1 MLAQRRS
8 QLLLAG
14 VAGVIVLAIGGTM
27 FYGAKK
33 ARDLETSATASV
45 ADATA
50 RLRDAAAIPLGGRQ
64 APEALDAHAEALEG
78 HLARLRAEDAG
89 RNPALAEAAEL
100 YLIDAQAIV
109 RNRANAARA
118 LGTTRAARRAL
129 GAHLDAAAGR
139 GTGWIQQALSL
150 KARAERSYFDLRNAL
165 GTLAGLVDAHRES
178 QAKLKAAAPQAPLLA
193 EEERLALYKATQE
206 AQKQAEADLE
216 RLRRLP
222 IG

>member
-8 QLLLAG
+8 MLLLAG
-14 VAGVIVLAIGGTM
+14 VAAVIVLGIAGTM

-33 ARDLETSATASV
+33 TRDLETSATTSV

-50 RLRDAAAIPLGGRQ
+50 RLRDAAALPLGGAQ
-64 APEALDAHAEALEG
+64 APAALDAHAEALEG

-89 RNPALAEAAEL
+89 RNRELAEAAEL
-100 YLIDAQAIV
+100 YLIDVQAIV

-118 LGTTRAARRAL
+118 LGATRAARRAL
-129 GAHLDAAAGR
+129 NAHLEAAAGR
-139 GTGWIQQALSL
+139 GTVWIQQALAL
-150 KARAERSYFDLRNAL
+150 KARAERSSFDLRNAL
-165 GTLAGLVDAHRES
+165 GTLAGLYDAHRES
-178 QAKLKAAAPQAPLLA
+178 QAKLKAAAPQAPLVT
-193 EEERLALYKATQE
+193 EEERLAMLKAARE
-206 AQKQAEADLE
+206 AEKQAEADLE

>member
-8 QLLLAG
+8 MLLLG
-14 VAGVIVLAIGGTM
+14 GLAGVIVLAIAGTM
-27 FYGAKK
+27 LYGAKK
-33 ARDLETSATASV
+33 TRDLETSAAESV

-50 RLRDAAAIPLGGRQ
+50 RLRESAGLALEAPQTAA
-64 APEALDAHAEALEG
+64 ALDAHAAVLEQR
-78 HLARLRAEDAG
+78 LARLRAEDAG
-89 RNPALAEAAEL
+89 RNRLLAEAAEL
-100 YLIDAQAIV
+100 YLIDVHAIV

-118 LGTTRAARRAL
+118 LAATRAARRAL
-129 GAHLDAAAGR
+129 AAHLDAAAGR
-139 GTGWIQQALSL
+139 GQGWIQQALNL

-178 QAKLKAAAPQAPLLA
+178 QAKLKAAAPQSPLLA
-193 EEERLALYKATQE
+193 EEERLALYKAAQE

-216 RLRRLP
+216 RLRQLP